1 MDTPPLIDIGFL
13 KDPRDLDE
21 LVEGF
26 KLTRKIMHAPALAKW
41 ILKDKFTEH
50 VRTDDEIREV
60 LRNRVDT
67 VYHPT
72 GTCKMGTD
80 SMAVVDPQLR
90 VHGLEGLRI
99 VDASAMPSLIGGN
112 TNGPVMMMAEKAV
125 DLIRG
130 VSRVPALEQA
140 EHNARARQE
149 HLTQALVPQPV

>member
-1 MDTPPLIDIGFL
+1 L

-41 ILKDKFTEH
+41 IVKDKFTENVH
-50 VRTDDEIREV
+50 TDDEIREV

-72 GTCKMGTD
+72 GTCKMGND

-99 VDASAMPSLIGGN
+99 VDASVMPSLIGGN
-112 TNGPVMMMAEKAV
+112 TNGPVMMMAEKPWISFVAC
-125 DLIRG
+125 
-130 VSRVPALEQA
+130 
-140 EHNARARQE
+140 RACHHR
-149 HLTQALVPQPV
+149 LP